1 MGAIQDNPAFV
12 PGILGGAFVFA
23 LLLGLC
29 CVCGSKLLLK
39 RNTDPAVNNM
49 RFVKGANN
57 AAANT
62 VGGKAAMATLARMAD
77 GGVGGA
83 SGGEG
88 GASAAAG
95 DWGDTGLSR
104 ARKNSSAAAMLAEAQ
119 RPEPILNPLVKAATD
134 FDRAATTVV
143 QVGAV
148 AAMKSESAAAGGFK
162 LGGGR

>member
-1 MGAIQDNPAFV
+1 MGAIQDNPGFV

-49 RFVKGANN
+49 RFVKGAKN

-83 SGGEG
+83 S
-88 GASAAAG
+88 AAAG
-95 DWGDTGLSR
+95 DWGNTGLSR
-104 ARKNSSAAAMLAEAQ
+104 ARKDSSAAAMLAEAQ
-119 RPEPILNPLVKAATD
+119 RPEPVLNPLVKAATD
-134 FDRAATTVV
+134 LDRAATTVV

-148 AAMKSESAAAGGFK
+148 AAIKSESAAAGFK